1 MKTHY
6 KEPKPS
12 LRKQAISLAVLVGFL
27 CILFHPLT
35 HLNID
40 LFAAHNDVDHTEF
53 LYIAFNDHSSEQ
65 HDDHSSE
72 QHDDHTECPECILK
86 KHIQIDLSQNVSLP
100 LNDKFQYIKIYQDS
114 PNYQFA
120 HLSFY
125 LRGPPSNIV

>member
-1 MKTHY
+1 MKTY
-6 KEPKPS
+6 NRKPVLS
-12 LRKQAISLAVLVGFL
+12 LWKQAISLAVLVGFL

-40 LFAAHNDVDHTEF
+40 LFAAHNDIDHTEF

-65 HDDHSSE
+65 HN
-72 QHDDHTECPECILK
+72 DHTECPECILK

-100 LNDKFQYIKIYQDS
+100 LNDIFQYIKIYQDS